1 MDWIAVRV
9 NCEDKVKVKEQLV
22 EAEQSLEKIQKEE
35 MLRDLCGSRS
45 TECTLSMCLLTQRIM
60 KTTQTAPKLE
70 QELRSCA
77 SSSQMRCELSA
88 TALMPCCPDFCHVLC
103 HDGHSIRSTATML
116 RDLCGSRSTECTLS
130 MCLLTQRIMKTT
142 QTAPKLE
149 QELRSCA
156 SSSQMRCELS
166 ATALMP
172 CCPDFCHVLCHDGH
186 SIRSTAT

>member
-70 QELRSCA
+70 QELRS
-77 SSSQMRCELSA
+77 
-88 TALMPCCPDFCHVLC
+88 
-103 HDGHSIRSTATML
+103 
-116 RDLCGSRSTECTLS
+116 
-130 MCLLTQRIMKTT
+130 
-142 QTAPKLE
+142 
-149 QELRSCA
+149 
-156 SSSQMRCELS
+156 
-166 ATALMP
+166 
-172 CCPDFCHVLCHDGH
+172 
-186 SIRSTAT
+186 